1 MDYSKVDFRQVSV
14 EHVYR
19 CAADDLYQA
28 AHKVRGEAHLK
39 LQTTPSNVGSEV
51 FEDQVAEAAFDEMR
65 SVRSAYMMLYACE
78 NQLRSNV
85 PWASATGN
93 GAFQW
98 STAGR
103 EIVVAIKAIQSAYS
117 KLLDAAMLFPGSEGQ
132 KRDDY
137 WSLLTDPSNPVEQQM
152 VDALLVLKRCP

>member
-14 EHVYR
+14 EQVYR

-28 AHKVRGEAHLK
+28 THKARGEAHLK
-39 LQTTPSNVGSEV
+39 LQNAPSNVGSEA
-51 FEDQVAEAAFDEMR
+51 FEGQVAEAAFDEMR

-85 PWASATGN
+85 PWANATGH

-98 STAGR
+98 STVGR
-103 EIVVAIKAIQSAYS
+103 EIVVAMKAIQSAYS

-132 KRDDY
+132 KRSEY

-152 VDALLVLKRCP
+152 VDALLVLKRYP